1 MKIKLYL
8 FILIFCIAIIPDT
21 RYVPVDRVGMVEV
34 QMASIAPINEQL
46 EYLYKIAVMVKD
58 YAIGFS
64 DVEVLRIAKA
74 IQYNAESQNIDPR
87 LIMSVILVESS
98 AKNNQISET
107 NAHGLMQVMPNTAAG
122 LVKKFGLPR
131 GDLLDPSYNIF
142 LGSHYL
148 GYLIENYD
156 NIRKALIA
164 YNIGETEF
172 NKIMVQNITPPSI
185 YPNKVLSTYKRL
197 SDKYVL

>member
-1 MKIKLYL
+1 
-8 FILIFCIAIIPDT
+8 
-21 RYVPVDRVGMVEV
+21 
-34 QMASIAPINEQL
+34 
-46 EYLYKIAVMVKD
+46 
-58 YAIGFS
+58 
-64 DVEVLRIAKA
+64 
-74 IQYNAESQNIDPR
+74 
-87 LIMSVILVESS
+87 
-98 AKNNQISET
+98 
-107 NAHGLMQVMPNTAAG
+107 MPNTAAG